1 MNITKTESGNIMK
14 LHIEGRLDATSSP
27 QLQEEIITALE
38 NAEELHLDFTN
49 LDYISSAGLRVLLI
63 GEKAATNKGKQ
74 MKLFGVSAEV
84 MEIMNMTGF
93 ANILKIE
100 A

>member
-1 MNITKTESGNIMK
+1 MNIIKTEIRNIVK
-14 LHIEGRLDATSSP
+14 LQIEGRLDATSSP
-27 QLQEEIITALE
+27 QLQEEMLSVLE
-38 NAEELHLDFTN
+38 IAEELHLDFTN

-63 GEKAATNKGKQ
+63 GEKAASGKGKQ

-93 ANILKIE
+93 ADILNIE
-100 A
+100 S